1 MRPICFRNLLT
12 LLLALSAVSARAQSA
27 ADSQPAPS
35 NVPGAAYPRLD
46 DDGRGTFHF
55 KAPNAQEVA
64 VQLPQGR
71 YEMTKNA
78 DGVWSVTTPPIEPGF
93 HYYTIS
99 LDGAAVNDPG
109 SRTFHGTGKDS
120 SGIEV
125 PEPGVDFH
133 TIQDVPHG
141 DVRAKRYFSKVTNS
155 WRRLFV
161 YTPPGYDTQPD
172 ERYPVLYLQHG
183 GGEDETGWVNQ
194 GRTDA
199 ILDNLIAAGRAR
211 PMLVVIANGNLP
223 RTPGATGIYSRAG
236 MTGFSRELL
245 ENIVPFIEANFRVR
259 TGAKQRAL
267 AGLSMG
273 GGQSFFVG
281 LANTDSFGAVGA
293 FSTGLFGG
301 IRPPNGG
308 GEPPPFDAEA
318 AVPGLLTRPQ
328 GFNAALDLFYVSV
341 GEQDPRFEATR
352 KTVADFRAR
361 GLEVEFASFPGGH
374 EWQVWR
380 KSLHDFVPRL
390 FR

>member
-1 MRPICFRNLLT
+1 MKLLSSF
-12 LLLALSAVSARAQSA
+12 LLFTVACSVVHAVPDGA
-27 ADSQPAPS
+27 PAPT

-46 DDGRGTFHF
+46 AEGRGTFQF
-55 KAPNAQEVA
+55 KAPAAQNVA

-71 YEMTKNA
+71 YGMTKDA
-78 DGVWSVTTPPIEPGF
+78 AGVWSVTTPPIEPGF

-99 LDGAAVNDPG
+99 LDGVAVNDPG
-109 SRTFHGTGKDS
+109 SHTFYGTGKDA
-120 SGIEV
+120 SGLDV
-125 PEPGVDFH
+125 PEPGVDFY
-133 TIQDVPHG
+133 TIKDVPHG
-141 DVRAKRYFSKVTNS
+141 DLRAKWYFSKVTNS

-161 YTPPGYDTQPD
+161 YTPPGYDAQSAQ
-172 ERYPVLYLQHG
+172 RYPVLYLQHG
-183 GGEDETGWVNQ
+183 GGEDETGWAGQ
-194 GRTDA
+194 GRTDV
-199 ILDNLIAAGRAR
+199 ILDNLIAADQAR

-223 RTPGATGIYSRAG
+223 REPGVTAIYSAAG
-236 MTGFSRELL
+236 MTGFARELL
-245 ENIVPFIEANFRVR
+245 ENIVPFIEANFRVHAD
-259 TGAKQRAL
+259 AKHRAL

-273 GGQSFFVG
+273 GGQSFFIG
-281 LANTDSFGAVGA
+281 LTHTDRFAAVGA

-301 IRPPNGG
+301 IRPPGG
-308 GEPPPFDAEA
+308 GEPAPFDAET
-318 AVPGLLTRPQ
+318 AVPGLLSAPQ
-328 GFNAALDLFYVSV
+328 GFNAALDLFYLSV

>member
-1 MRPICFRNLLT
+1 MKPGIWSLL
-12 LLLALSAVSARAQSA
+12 LLLAVRPGA
-27 ADSQPAPS
+27 AEPSPGVPAPS
-35 NVPGAAYPRLD
+35 NVPGAQYPRLD
-46 DDGRGTFHF
+46 SEGRGTFRIE
-55 KAPNAQEVA
+55 APLAQSVA

-71 YEMTKNA
+71 YDMTKDA
-78 DGVWSVTTPPIEPGF
+78 AGVWSVTTPPIEPGF

-99 LDGAAVNDPG
+99 LDGVAVNDPG
-109 SRTFHGTGKDS
+109 SRTFYGTGKDA
-120 SGIEV
+120 SGIDV
-125 PEPGVDFH
+125 PEPGVDFY

-141 DVRAKRYFSKVTNS
+141 DLRSKRYFSDVTKT

-161 YTPPGYDTQPD
+161 YAPPGYDADTD

-183 GGEDETGWVNQ
+183 GGEDETGWADQ
-194 GRTDA
+194 GRTDV

-211 PMLVVIANGNLP
+211 SMLVVIANGNLP
-223 RTPGATGIYSRAG
+223 REPGVTGIYSRAG
-236 MTGFSRELL
+236 MTGFTRELL
-245 ENIVPFIEANFRVR
+245 ENIVPFIEANYR
-259 TGAKQRAL
+259 THSDAKHRAL

-281 LANTDSFGAVGA
+281 LANTEKFSAVGA

-301 IRPPNGG
+301 IRPPGG
-308 GEPPPFDAEA
+308 GEPTAFDAEA
-318 AVPGLLTRPQ
+318 AVPGLLTEPRR
-328 GFNAALDLFYVSV
+328 FNDALDLFYLSV
-341 GEQDPRFEATR
+341 GEQDPRLEATR
-352 KTVADFRAR
+352 NVVADFRAR